1 MLMYRF
7 EEMTTRP
14 FGAKGEALAQL
25 AASPVLKELHG
36 HPKVR
41 RRPRRRIDRTSHVA
55 LRES

>member
-1 MLMYRF
+1 MVMYRF

-41 RRPRRRIDRTSHVA
+41 RRFS
-55 LRES
+55 

>member
-1 MLMYRF
+1 
-7 EEMTTRP
+7 MTSRP

-41 RRPRRRIDRTSHVA
+41 YNSHTGR
-55 LRES
+55 LIYWR